1 MIRIWQRAQVI
12 FLSLWYCRP
21 RINNGE
27 LFYDFIDGLIG
38 NEAVVEIK
46 CPYIA
51 KDTSSAIEAINNK
64 LVNNL

>member
-1 MIRIWQRAQVI
+1 M
-12 FLSLWYCRP
+12 
-21 RINNGE
+21 E

-51 KDTSSAIEAINNK
+51 KDTSSVIEAINNK
-64 LVNNL
+64 LVSNL